1 MIRRE
6 TSKIVRSSMNDEDEK
21 LPRCETELIAEIS
34 RLRALLRQVGID
46 AQRSSNET
54 AAADLRHARNM
65 EAERA
70 ETRAA
75 RADADELRH
84 RLKNALAVVQT
95 IANATFRPDT
105 PLDEARQAF
114 NARLDALA
122 QAHDMLFESSWTNAN
137 LMSVI
142 ESSLGPYIQA
152 GPHRVRARGPNVDL
166 GAKPALAL
174 ALAFHEL
181 ATNAAKYG
189 ALSNDA
195 GYVEI
200 AWTLAPVAEGRELR
214 LRWHERNGPPVVP
227 PSREGFGS
235 RLIKS
240 NLAAEFNGSVE
251 LAFQPDG
258 LAFTICALAQ
268 QLH

>member
-1 MIRRE
+1 VQARNGNYVQAGNFE
-6 TSKIVRSSMNDEDEK
+6 YCASSMNDEDEE
-21 LPRCETELIAEIS
+21 LPHRKTELIAEIN
-34 RLRALLRQVGID
+34 RLRALLRQAGID

-54 AAADLRHARNM
+54 AATERRHARNM

-75 RADADELRH
+75 RVDADESRH
-84 RLKNALAVVQT
+84 RLKNTLAVVRA

-105 PLDEARQAF
+105 PLDEARHAF
-114 NARLDALA
+114 NARLEALA
-122 QAHDMLFESSWTNAN
+122 QAHDMLFESSWTGAN

-142 ESSLGPYIQA
+142 EGSLGPYIQSS
-152 GPHRVRARGPNVDL
+152 PHRVRARGPDIDL

-200 AWTLAPVAEGRELR
+200 AWTLVAV
-214 LRWHERNGPPVVP
+214 RWHERNGPTVVP
-227 PSREGFGS
+227 PSRKGFGS
-235 RLIKS
+235 RLIEA

-251 LAFQPDG
+251 LEFRPAG
-258 LAFTICALAQ
+258 LACTICALAQ